1 MKKLKININAKIITD
16 NTDNTTEN
24 ILISLYKLSPPC
36 ENYRNNNLPQLILN
50 IEGKKIALR
59 RIFTNRKANFILLN
73 CKFFQLSVQHS
84 NYSNQEHN
92 QHILSIKVNAHYKYH
107 R

>member
-16 NTDNTTEN
+16 NTDNTTEI

-59 RIFTNRKANFILLN
+59 RIFTNRKANFY
-73 CKFFQLSVQHS
+73 F
-84 NYSNQEHN
+84 
-92 QHILSIKVNAHYKYH
+92 IKLQIFSTVCSTFELFKS
-107 R
+107 RT